1 MTVAELIEKLSQIE
15 DQDARVMTSGYEGG
29 FDDIENL
36 NLELVDMVLN
46 VNDEWYYG
54 NHERAEMLIHEDREK
69 YQIVKAI
76 VF

>member
-15 DQDARVMTSGYEGG
+15 DQEARVMIGGYEGG

-36 NLELVDMVLN
+36 NLNLIDMALN

-54 NHERAEMLIHEDREK
+54 NHEIAEDRYHLEK

-76 VF
+76 VL